1 MIKEVT
7 VEDIKSI
14 IAQNIKEIRL
24 LHNMTQLELAERLNY
39 SDKAISKWER
49 AESTPDISVLVEIA
63 EVFGVSLDRL
73 VREKG
78 AIKTVEPQAPK
89 QTSYNRRIISY
100 ISQGGVWIAA
110 TLAFIITTLITGSI
124 TFQWL
129 YFIYT
134 VPIVLIMR
142 LVFNTL
148 WFNPRYNYVII
159 SALVWSVLAS
169 VHMTFLYFGIRAALV
184 YLLGAVAQIVVI
196 LWSFI
201 KKTKTK

>member
-1 MIKEVT
+1 M
-7 VEDIKSI
+7 EDIKSI